1 MIRTTPINKTG
12 ELNLSE
18 YAEFLKK
25 LKQQIQHAQVRAIS
39 QVNRELVLL
48 LGNWT
53 RDFATAKTK
62 RMGRKN
68 Y

>member
-25 LKQQIQHAQVRAIS
+25 LKQQIQHAQIRAIS

-48 LGNWT
+48 LENWT
-53 RDFATAKTK
+53 RDFPTAKTK

-68 Y
+68 